1 MVFVLALRRRKLDGR
16 NLSAIVHSARTHAM
30 VLQGK
35 NPAVNRIASVIVP
48 GVLGAAAIVMLVNGA
63 HKLYTG
69 QGKME

>member
-1 MVFVLALRRRKLDGR
+1 MDACKS
-16 NLSAIVHSARTHAM
+16 SAILHIARTHAM

-35 NPAVNRIASVIVP
+35 NPAVNRFASVIVP

>member
-1 MVFVLALRRRKLDGR
+1 MVFDLAPRRRGCM
-16 NLSAIVHSARTHAM
+16 LSAMVHSARTYTM

-35 NPAVNRIASVIVP
+35 NPAVNRFASVIVP

>member
-1 MVFVLALRRRKLDGR
+1 MQKIFQ
-16 NLSAIVHSARTHAM
+16 SSSQYTH
-30 VLQGK
+30 LQGK
-35 NPAVNRIASVIVP
+35 NPVVNRFASVIVP

>member
-1 MVFVLALRRRKLDGR
+1 MVFDLALRRRSCKT
-16 NLSAIVHSARTHAM
+16 SAMEHSARTHAM

-35 NPAVNRIASVIVP
+35 NPVVNRFASVIVP